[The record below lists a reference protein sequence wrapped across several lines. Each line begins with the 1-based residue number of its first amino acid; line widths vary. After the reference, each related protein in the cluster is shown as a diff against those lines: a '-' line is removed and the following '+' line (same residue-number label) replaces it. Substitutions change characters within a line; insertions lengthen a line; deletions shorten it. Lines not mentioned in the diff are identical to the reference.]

1 MPFIDLKTNIEI
13 TSEKEK
19 ILKTKL
25 GKSAQCIGKSENW
38 LMIGFE
44 DKCRLYFRGDN
55 SQPMAFVEVKLYGR
69 ADRKSYDN
77 MTGEITEILNEV
89 LGIDPVQIYVKYEEV
104 QYWGYNGNNF

>member
-1 MPFIDLKTNIEI
+1 MPFIDVKTNIEI
-13 TSEKEK
+13 NSEKEK

-44 DKCRLYFRGDN
+44 DKCRLYFKGDN

-89 LGIDPVQIYVKYEEV
+89 LGIAPAQIYVKYEEV
-104 QYWGYNGNNF
+104 QYWGYNGSNF